1 MRLDGVPNVRDLGGL
16 KTKDGMEFRKGL
28 LYRSAGFNNNAP
40 HRMVTNEAGKVSR
53 GYYGKGRERLKRED
67 REYAVKTLG
76 IRTDLDLRTDGECH
90 GMSGSPLG
98 PEVKWVHIP
107 SMSYAGL
114 FSTNGIAAFKKSFKL
129 FLDERNYP
137 IAFHCIAGADRTGTL
152 AYVIEAL
159 CGVSDDDLL
168 LDWELT
174 AFSSTGCQFS
184 HEKRYDRLV
193 AGFMKYP
200 GGCTRERVEAFV
212 REQGFTDTD
221 MAHLRRLLLV
231 AAVAAFAAEMPPDV
245 KHRAEVRAALADP
258 ARRDA
263 AIEAGL
269 KDEDTLVRRHALYLA
284 AEKCA
289 GDRAASEALAKP
301 FLSDTSAAVRV
312 VAKAACRKGG
322 IYRDNKPMSMAAD
335 NDHATI
341 RIQTARPKGGVFAF
355 KAPLGEYEAVELW
368 FGKPTKDLYVWMN
381 EVYLVQ
387 FDYDLQ
393 RGHEFRLDATK
404 EMNGPLA
411 ANTVVVKDGSGKI
424 VNVGFT
430 AEALSWK

>member
-1 MRLDGVPNVRDLGGL
+1 MCGRQIFCACVCALAFRLCAVDVPVWNEAQGEFFRMTVAERREKFTNSQWRAALAFYSHGGKWRAAEKGEWSRFVRLDGVPNVRDFGGL

-53 GYYGKGRERLKRED
+53 EYYGKGRERLKRED

-174 AFSSTGCQFS
+174 AFSSTGRQFS

-193 AGFMKYP
+193 AGFRKYP
-200 GGCTRERVEAFV
+200 GACTRDRVEAFV
-212 REQGFTDTD
+212 REQGFTDAD
-221 MAHLRRLLLV
+221 IARLREMLLV
-231 AAVAAFAAEMPPDV
+231 
-245 KHRAEVRAALADP
+245 
-258 ARRDA
+258 
-263 AIEAGL
+263 
-269 KDEDTLVRRHALYLA
+269 
-284 AEKCA
+284 
-289 GDRAASEALAKP
+289 
-301 FLSDTSAAVRV
+301 
-312 VAKAACRKGG
+312 
-322 IYRDNKPMSMAAD
+322 
-335 NDHATI
+335 
-341 RIQTARPKGGVFAF
+341 
-355 KAPLGEYEAVELW
+355 
-368 FGKPTKDLYVWMN
+368 PT
-381 EVYLVQ
+381 
-387 FDYDLQ
+387 
-393 RGHEFRLDATK
+393 
-404 EMNGPLA
+404 P
-411 ANTVVVKDGSGKI
+411 
-424 VNVGFT
+424 
-430 AEALSWK
+430 